1 VRHLSGIRQ
10 FVIAAACCV
19 AGSVAIAKTPE
30 KPVEIVLSPY
40 LGTTLRTMQ
49 ARVGGK
55 ERSFLLDTGG
65 GGTFLSKVAAGE
77 MQVEVYGRSTGF
89 THDARRIDLPK
100 AGPLDVSVGTFT
112 RHGEVGVFDLES
124 ILPGPSLGGIL
135 SLETFANHAITL
147 DLAANR
153 LWIETPESFAARTK
167 GAHELQARVERQAGG
182 LSLDIFIAVQ
192 GKHGPLWF
200 ELDSGNVAP
209 VLIAPHAFTELGL
222 DPIPANGGRTVK
234 LDIAGLGPT
243 DCAATSKEMIYD
255 GLFNAQFFL
264 DHIVTFDLTA
274 GRVWVAS
281 RKAS

>member
-1 VRHLSGIRQ
+1 VRYLSGIRL
-10 FVIAAACCV
+10 FAIAAVCCF
-19 AGSVAIAKTPE
+19 AGSAAVAKSAE

-40 LGTTLRTMQ
+40 LNTSLRTLQ

-55 ERSFLLDTGG
+55 ERPFLLDTGG
-65 GGTFLSKVAAGE
+65 GGTLLSKVAAGE
-77 MQVEVYGRSTGF
+77 MQVETYGRATGF
-89 THDARRIDLPK
+89 THDARRIDFPK

-167 GAHELQARVERQAGG
+167 GAHELQARIERQTAGA
-182 LSLDIFIAVQ
+182 SLDIFIAVQ

-209 VLIAPHAFTELGL
+209 VLIAPHAFAELGL
-222 DPIPANGGRTVK
+222 EPIPAEKGRSLK

-243 DCAATSKEMIYD
+243 DCVSMTKEMIYD

-274 GRVWVAS
+274 GRVWVTA